1 MRPVS
6 NRSRTAP
13 IERARRTTKPRVE
26 ICEERVLLQGSEL
39 YINSISVVRTNAQT
53 QTAEFQVSLSP
64 PNIQQS
70 VTVNFSTANGTAIAG
85 LDYIPVSGTL
95 SFPPATTTETV
106 DVTLI
111 SIPGAGGVDQPQK
124 SFLVNLSGAQNATIH
139 TGSGTGTIDYSQAAG
154 VVEFASP
161 TYQANSIGGVATIG
175 VSRYNGF
182 ASGASVDYATS
193 NGTAIAG
200 VDYSAA
206 SGTVSF
212 ALGQLSTSFP
222 VTILPRIELQGS
234 KTVNLTLSN
243 PAGGAALGAVNP
255 AALSIESAD
264 PLIVTNTSDGGL
276 GSLRGAILFADS
288 LATPS
293 EITFDIPGTGPFV
306 ISPHSPLPAVTG
318 ATTIDASTQP
328 GYAGTPIVDLNG
340 AAAGTSDG
348 LDLSGGNDAVKG
360 LAINGFSGSGIVLM
374 TAGNDLIQGDLI
386 GTNLSGNA
394 SDANGGD
401 GIAIVNST
409 NNVIGGTA
417 PGQGN
422 ILSGNGFEGV
432 EINGQAAAGNVLLGN
447 LIGVGRDGSTP
458 IGNAYDGVFID
469 QGSSNLVG
477 GTTAGAANVI
487 AANRAVGVQILGPQG
502 GRNVIQGNL
511 IGLNAAGTSDLGNS
525 YDGIYV
531 DNSPNNVIGGTSAA
545 ARNVISGNHET
556 GIRIQGANASGN
568 FVAGNWIGTD
578 ISGERGLGDSYDG
591 IFVFNAP
598 DNTIGGSVAGAGNV
612 VAANGGSGIQLY
624 GSGSS
629 GNLVLGNEIGV
640 DSTGMNPLGNKLDG
654 VFINDAP
661 RNTVGGTSAG
671 SANLIS
677 ANQQVGIQ
685 LFNRG
690 TLGNVVIGNLV
701 GVNAAGRPVL
711 GNGFGVFINGASL
724 NTVGGSGTFSNNIAG
739 NRRGAFV
746 RSASSTGPL
755 VTSVTPIVENEMLT
769 GVLVGFNQTLSANR
783 AQITRNYYLKPIG
796 KGPRSTRYIPFQTA
810 VYDPIGRTVLLTPA
824 GSTPPFGSYRFG
836 IDGRPNHG
844 VTGSNGRYID
854 GDKNGL
860 PGGNFSS
867 VLSIDPTTTTPKNH

>member
-6 NRSRTAP
+6 NRFRTRP

-26 ICEERVLLQGSEL
+26 FCEERVLLQGSEL

-53 QTAEFQVSLSP
+53 QTAEFQATLSP
-64 PNIQQS
+64 PNIQQT
-70 VTVNFSTANGTAIAG
+70 VTVNFATANGTAIAG

-95 SFPPATTTETV
+95 SFPPGTTTETV

-111 SIPGAGGVDQPQK
+111 SKPGAGGVDQPQK
-124 SFLVNLSGAQNATIH
+124 SFFVNLSGAQNASIH
-139 TGSGTGTIDYSQAAG
+139 TGSGTGTIDYTQAAG

-182 ASGASVDYATS
+182 APGASVNYATS
-193 NGTAIAG
+193 NGTATAG
-200 VDYSAA
+200 VDYTATSGTASFA
-206 SGTVSF
+206 SGQT
-212 ALGQLSTSFP
+212 STSFP

-234 KTVNLTLSN
+234 KSVNLTLSN
-243 PAGGAALGAVNP
+243 PAGGAALGPVNP
-255 AALSIESAD
+255 ATLSIESAD
-264 PLIVTNTSDGGL
+264 PLIVTNTSDAGL
-276 GSLRGAILFADS
+276 GSLREAILFADS
-288 LATPS
+288 LATPN

-318 ATTIDASTQP
+318 ATTIDATTQP

-348 LDLSGGNDAVKG
+348 LDLNGGNDAVKG
-360 LAINGFSGSGIVLM
+360 LAINAFSGSGIVI
-374 TAGNDLIQGDLI
+374 TSAGNDVIQGDWI
-386 GTNLSGNA
+386 GINLSGNA
-394 SDANGGD
+394 RDANGGD

-409 NNVIGGTA
+409 NNLIGGTA

-422 ILSGNGFEGV
+422 VISGNGFEGV
-432 EINGQAAAGNVLLGN
+432 EINGQGATGNVLEGN
-447 LIGVGRDGSTP
+447 LIGVGSDGSTP

-469 QGSSNLVG
+469 QGSSNLIG
-477 GTTAGAANVI
+477 GTTAGARNVI

-502 GRNVIQGNL
+502 GGNVIQGNL
-511 IGLNAAGTSDLGNS
+511 IGLNTAGTTALGNA

-578 ISGERGLGDSYDG
+578 VAGERAIGNSYDG

-598 DNTIGGSVAGAGNV
+598 DNTIGGSVAGSGNV
-612 VAANGGSGIQLY
+612 VAANGGGGLQLY
-624 GSGSS
+624 GSGAS
-629 GNLVLGNEIGV
+629 GNLVSGNEIGV
-640 DSTGMNPLGNKLDG
+640 DPTGMNPLGNQLDG
-654 VFINDAP
+654 VFINNAP
-661 RNTVGGTSAG
+661 RNTVGGTSAAA
-671 SANLIS
+671 ANLIS

-690 TLGNVVIGNLV
+690 AIGNLVIGNLV
-701 GVNAAGRPVL
+701 GVNSAGRPVL
-711 GNGFGVFINGASL
+711 GNGFGVFINGAPL
-724 NTVGGSGTFSNNIAG
+724 NTVGGAGAFSNSVAG
-739 NRRGAFV
+739 NRRGAFI
-746 RSASSTGPL
+746 RSGSTSGPL

-783 AQITRNYYLKPIG
+783 AQITRNYYLKQLG
-796 KGPRSTRYIPFQTA
+796 KGPRSTGYIPFQTA
-810 VYDPIGRTVLLTPA
+810 VYEPIGRTVLLTPA
-824 GSTPPFGSYRFG
+824 GSAPAFGAYRFG

-854 GDKNGL
+854 GDRNGL
-860 PGGNFSS
+860 PGGNFAMVFS
-867 VLSIDPTTTTPKNH
+867 LDPATTTAKKR